1 MSGRKKTTRRS
12 SGELS
17 TINPDA
23 AGIDVGSTSHVVAVP
38 RDRDDSPVRTFRT
51 FSGDLHKLAD
61 WLHTVG
67 ITTVAMESTGVY
79 WIPLYEILEAHGIRP
94 CLTNARHMKNVP
106 GRRTDWHECQWL
118 QYLHSVGLLR
128 AAFRPEAEVCAVRAV
143 IRHRGELVQMAV
155 QHVQH
160 MQKALTQMN
169 LQIQHVLSDL
179 TGTTGLAI
187 VDAILAGER
196 DPAVLAQRRD
206 PRIQA
211 TAETIQKSLVGNW
224 QPEHLFVLRQSR
236 LLYKTYQQQ
245 IADCDQEI
253 EKLVGT
259 FAPRVDPAQKPLPAD
274 RKRNRNA
281 SKKRNKRGLPANGFD
296 LRTEA
301 YKLFGVD
308 VTQVPGVE
316 TSVLPLF
323 SEVGRDLASRW
334 PTAPHF
340 VSWLNLCPDNDISGG
355 RVLWRGTRK
364 GQNRAGQIFRMAA
377 YSLHRSPTPLGN
389 YLRRMKAKLG
399 PKAATTATAHKIAV
413 IFYTIVTKQV
423 EYDESIW
430 AARDAQRQKRL
441 EHKIRRQARQLGYQL
456 VPMQEKPAA

>member
-1 MSGRKKTTRRS
+1 MRK
-12 SGELS
+12 
-17 TINPDA
+17 P
-23 AGIDVGSTSHVVAVP
+23 
-38 RDRDDSPVRTFRT
+38 
-51 FSGDLHKLAD
+51 
-61 WLHTVG
+61 
-67 ITTVAMESTGVY
+67 
-79 WIPLYEILEAHGIRP
+79 
-94 CLTNARHMKNVP
+94 
-106 GRRTDWHECQWL
+106 
-118 QYLHSVGLLR
+118 
-128 AAFRPEAEVCAVRAV
+128 
-143 IRHRGELVQMAV
+143 
-155 QHVQH
+155 
-160 MQKALTQMN
+160 LTQTN
-169 LQIQHVLSDL
+169 LQIEHLIGAL
-179 TGTTGLAI
+179 PGTTGRAI

-206 PRIQA
+206 PRIRA

-236 LLYKTYQQQ
+236 LLYQTYQQQ
-245 IADCDQEI
+245 IAGCDQEI
-253 EKLVGT
+253 EKLSRA
-259 FAPRVDPAQKPLPAD
+259 FEPRVDPGQKPCTAY

-281 SKKRNKRGLPANGFD
+281 SKKRNKRGLPATRFD

-323 SEVGRDLASRW
+323 SEVGRDLANRW

-340 VSWLNLCPDNDISGG
+340 ISWLNLCPDNDISGG

-413 IFYTIVTKQV
+413 IFYTMVTKQV

-430 AARDAQRQKRL
+430 AARDARRQKRW
-441 EHKIRRQARQLGYQL
+441 EDKIKRQAQQLGYQL
-456 VPMQEKPAA
+456 VPLEEKPTA